1 MHKESVFLPV
11 SARCLDLVWQ
21 GLLSVDYRQDRLKQG
36 VPVPSD
42 PSRKAAWVAYA
53 DQPFDARTSTL
64 AAVDGSA
71 FDEDSLK
78 LLRPLGVPVVAQC
91 HPDHVLLWKQT
102 EGAPKFIAR
111 VAAGKIAS
119 FFQAHHEELSPTA
132 LYRAKVW
139 SRMDEKVQQL
149 TFVDAGLLPLIEQT
163 AGEELRNLLERAVT
177 ATKAELGWKQ
187 DMTEENGRWLLKA
200 VFWLLAAKIL
210 KDKGVPG
217 FVRGGLCE
225 LETVYDK
232 LAKHYNKHDPRPVQ
246 ITSSKKREALH
257 LAAEMIQSFG
267 HCGAVTTES
276 LAWVYESALIDRATR
291 QKFGTHSTPTWLVD
305 EIVAK
310 LRPWIEEMPVDERRV
325 FEPACG
331 HAGFLISAMRLLS
344 ELLPEDR
351 ADERKAY
358 LRQRLHGIEA
368 DSFAYEVAKLSLTL
382 ADVPNDNGWMLK
394 NADMFSGDTLR
405 TAISN
410 ASIVLANP
418 PFEKFGDARPDGAMH
433 KKADE
438 TFRQIV
444 EALPEKGIFG
454 IVMPQGILHSTQ
466 GKELRR
472 KLLDEYELSEI
483 TLFADK
489 IFNYGEPETA
499 VILGRRVGATKKHGM
514 VRYRRVREEQI
525 ENYKTTLTPTTQ
537 AVMPASVF
545 EAHEGSLLVP
555 EMADIW
561 HSIAKLTNSAK
572 FMSGGKGFEHKGLKD
587 SSLPKGIVLESD
599 IEVEGLTPGFSEW
612 SKNQLTHELPKTK
625 WLNLSS
631 DAVRPRGA
639 KRYGTVVGKSQ
650 ILINHGRVSRT
661 PWRLE
666 ALLDPTGHPAKGR
679 FLIWRSN
686 FNNVH
691 PRVLWALFNSPIAN
705 AYAYSHSTTRDV
717 LGRTL
722 LQLPVFDLD
731 KVNLG
736 TIESAIENYLIA
748 AKGASALAR
757 KPKRKP
763 LEPDDQMSLGLPG
776 EQIDHATPEEELRYL
791 HWRIDAEVLRL
802 YDLPARMERRILDL
816 FTGVQRRGV
825 PFTQTEYFPKGFT
838 NLDRLSDLLAIT
850 ADWSQTNRRRCT
862 LIRKDVKSQL
872 SEQEKAEL
880 KRLESLADARL
891 ALMDI
896 QHPSEPDEIEKTVER
911 LKREGKWQE

>member
-1 MHKESVFLPV
+1 MS
-11 SARCLDLVWQ
+11 
-21 GLLSVDYRQDRLKQG
+21 
-36 VPVPSD
+36 
-42 PSRKAAWVAYA
+42 
-53 DQPFDARTSTL
+53 
-64 AAVDGSA
+64 
-71 FDEDSLK
+71 
-78 LLRPLGVPVVAQC
+78 
-91 HPDHVLLWKQT
+91 
-102 EGAPKFIAR
+102 
-111 VAAGKIAS
+111 
-119 FFQAHHEELSPTA
+119 
-132 LYRAKVW
+132 
-139 SRMDEKVQQL
+139 
-149 TFVDAGLLPLIEQT
+149 
-163 AGEELRNLLERAVT
+163 
-177 ATKAELGWKQ
+177 
-187 DMTEENGRWLLKA
+187 EENGRWLLKA
-200 VFWLLAAKIL
+200 VFWLLAVKIL

-246 ITSSKKREALH
+246 ITSSKKREALL

-305 EIVAK
+305 EIVSK

-344 ELLPEDR
+344 ELLPEER

-382 ADVPNDNGWMLK
+382 ADVPNDNGWMLQ
-394 NADMFSGDTLR
+394 NADMFTGDALR
-405 TAISN
+405 TAISK

-438 TFRQIV
+438 TFHQIV

-454 IVMPQGILHSTQ
+454 IVMPQGILHSIQ

-472 KLLDEYELSEI
+472 KLLDEFELSEI

-499 VILGRRVGATKKHGM
+499 VILGRRVGVAKKHGM
-514 VRYRRVREEQI
+514 VLYRRVREEQI
-525 ENYKTTLTPTTQ
+525 ENYKTTLTTTTQ
-537 AVMPASVF
+537 TSIPSSDF
-545 EAHEGSLLVP
+545 EKYEGSLLVP

-561 HSIAKLTNSAK
+561 QSLNGQPKLGD
-572 FMSGGKGFEHKGLKD
+572 FVEGGKGFEHKGKDDPTLPKD
-587 SSLPKGIVLESD
+587 SIRESD
-599 IEVEGLTPGFSEW
+599 VEMEGLTQGFTDWSER
-612 SKNQLTHELPKTK
+612 QLTHELPKAK
-625 WLNLSS
+625 WLNLR
-631 DAVRPRGA
+631 DEVIRARGI
-639 KRYGTVVGKSQ
+639 KKHGTVTGQKQ
-650 ILINHGRVSRT
+650 MLLNYARVSRE
-661 PWRLE
+661 PWRLK
-666 ALLDPTGHPAKGR
+666 ALVDLKGHPVTSR
-679 FLIWRSN
+679 FLVFRPKKN
-686 FNNVH
+686 GVNLG
-691 PRVLWALFNSPIAN
+691 VLWAICNSPLAN
-705 AYAYSHSTTRDV
+705 AFAYSHSAKRDI
-717 LGRTL
+717 LTGTMI
-722 LQLPVFDLD
+722 QLPMISLAASSTD
-731 KVNLG
+731 KLEELVESYFKAAQG
-736 TIESAIENYLIA
+736 TT
-748 AKGASALAR
+748 ALAR
-757 KPKRKP
+757 KSKSKP
-763 LEPDDQMSLGLPG
+763 LASDDQMSLGLPA
-776 EQIDHATPEEELRYL
+776 EQNDHTTPEEELKYL

-850 ADWSQTNRRRCT
+850 ADWTQTNRRRCT
-862 LIRKDVKSQL
+862 LIRKDVKSHL
-872 SEQEKAEL
+872 SEQEKTEL

-911 LKREGKWQE
+911 LKREGKWPE